1 MSELNPELNPELNLV
16 IADDEPLAISNL
28 KAKLAGY
35 PRLKIVA
42 CFDNGDD
49 TLHYLRSHKVDLVL
63 LDIQMPGIKGI
74 DILKKL
80 QKTSAM
86 SAPLLVLVTA
96 YEHYALPAFEHLAFD
111 YLLKPVSRAR
121 LAQCLQDAAT
131 ALQKTTASKPVATTH
146 TTTQATTHA
155 AATQTVSHPVTQAMH
170 DRAPHGITLN
180 ASAAAITAASGD
192 SNGNL
197 ATLGQGTGVAPHD
210 VSATAAAQTGVH
222 HIAHGMPLQPSEK
235 MLFRSGAS
243 AHLLDESDIMHIE
256 AAGNYMCV
264 QTIRQNLV
272 VRETLKELLKRL
284 PSHFVQVH
292 RSTLVNL
299 HHVHQIQ
306 PHNNDYMLQ
315 LSNGKQVIASRRY
328 KQNWQPLLYLRR

>member
-1 MSELNPELNPELNLV
+1 MSELNLV

-35 PRLKIVA
+35 PQLNIVA

-49 TLHYLRSHKVDLVL
+49 TLHYLLSHKVDLVF
-63 LDIQMPGIKGI
+63 LDIQMPGLKGI
-74 DILKKL
+74 DILKQL
-80 QKTSAM
+80 HKTSAM

-131 ALQKTTASKPVATTH
+131 ALQKTAG
-146 TTTQATTHA
+146 QAISAQALA
-155 AATQTVSHPVTQAMH
+155 AQNM
-170 DRAPHGITLN
+170 
-180 ASAAAITAASGD
+180 AAQAITAISSASTSNATIDSTIDSTIGSTIGSTIECRIDTSLDKRWQHETTASAGSQSGIVRLTGHSPTAPTSAATTVGD
-192 SNGNL
+192 ISPN
-197 ATLGQGTGVAPHD
+197 
-210 VSATAAAQTGVH
+210 
-222 HIAHGMPLQPSEK
+222 IPLYSSEK

-284 PSHFVQVH
+284 PRHFVQVH

-306 PHNNDYMLQ
+306 PHNNDYLLQ

-328 KQNWQPLLYLRR
+328 KQNWQAQLYLSR

>member
-1 MSELNPELNPELNLV
+1 MAMGYLKVDFTYRWRHWMSELNVV

-35 PRLKIVA
+35 PQLNIVA

-49 TLHYLRSHKVDLVL
+49 TLHYLLSHKVDLVF
-63 LDIQMPGIKGI
+63 LDIQMPGLKGI
-74 DILKKL
+74 DILKQL
-80 QKTSAM
+80 HKTSAM

-131 ALQKTTASKPVATTH
+131 ALLKTTALDMTAQVMTAINSASTSNAAIDSKPDSTINTRIDTSIEQKWQLEATTGAGSQSGIVRLTGH
-146 TTTQATTHA
+146 SPIPPTSAATT
-155 AATQTVSHPVTQAMH
+155 VGEISPN
-170 DRAPHGITLN
+170 I
-180 ASAAAITAASGD
+180 
-192 SNGNL
+192 
-197 ATLGQGTGVAPHD
+197 
-210 VSATAAAQTGVH
+210 
-222 HIAHGMPLQPSEK
+222 PLYSSEK

-272 VRETLKELLKRL
+272 VRETLKQLLKRL
-284 PSHFVQVH
+284 PRHFVQVH

-306 PHNNDYMLQ
+306 PHNNDYLLQ

-328 KQNWQPLLYLRR
+328 KQNWQAQLYVSR